1 MKKLY
6 FLLFSF
12 LTVSFSFGQATDL
25 YFSMY
30 GEGSSYNKF
39 LEIYNG
45 TGAEV
50 DLADYSV
57 ELYTNGATSATS
69 TLTFTAGTLLAAG
82 DVYVIA
88 DSQADQ
94 SILDVADITSGVTS
108 FNGDDAIALLKNGTA
123 IDIIGVI
130 GVDPGSGWEVA
141 GIADATANH
150 TLTRKSTV
158 CSPTTD
164 WAASAGT
171 NETDSEWIVS
181 ASDTGW
187 SDLGSFSGC
196 TTSPTLSI
204 TSPTPDQVFAPNVTT
219 VSVSFTVQNFNVA
232 QSGGDGYIVYTFDN
246 DPPVDVYDATVPIT
260 LSNLTPGTSHQI
272 TLKLVDNNGDDLS
285 PAVTASVTFSIAS
298 YTDVATLA
306 DLRAA
311 SLDNYYN
318 FTGEAFATG
327 AIVYGSG
334 AVKAFAQDDT
344 AGIMAYIPE
353 DVTAEMANNNV
364 TVNMYDG
371 VTGVKGKL
379 IEYNGVLELEVME
392 AFTTTGNNVDQVPQV
407 VSIPDYI
414 ANHEDYE
421 SELIKIEN
429 VTVDNTNTTF
439 ALNVNYDVTDGTDTV
454 VLRTIFSELEGQ
466 TIPTD
471 TVNITAIAGEY
482 NGTPQI
488 YPRDIN
494 DFETVQAIG
503 INNIEGLE
511 VYPNPV
517 LNKQVFITSES
528 AAPKQ
533 VIIYDILGKAVIST
547 TVNNQQPLNVGQL
560 KAGIYMMKII
570 ENDKLALEKLIIK

>member
-6 FLLFSF
+6 FLFVLLMGLNSY
-12 LTVSFSFGQATDL
+12 GQDVLVNGNFETWTDVNTPDGWTL
-25 YFSMY
+25 VDSVTQESTIIY
-30 GEGSSYNKF
+30 EGS
-39 LEIYNG
+39 
-45 TGAEV
+45 
-50 DLADYSV
+50 YSAKQ
-57 ELYTNGATSATS
+57 EG
-69 TLTFTAGTLLAAG
+69 G
-82 DVYVIA
+82 
-88 DSQADQ
+88 
-94 SILDVADITSGVTS
+94 
-108 FNGDDAIALLKNGTA
+108 
-123 IDIIGVI
+123 
-130 GVDPGSGWEVA
+130 
-141 GIADATANH
+141 
-150 TLTRKSTV
+150 R
-158 CSPTTD
+158 
-164 WAASAGT
+164 
-171 NETDSEWIVS
+171 
-181 ASDTGW
+181 
-187 SDLGSFSGC
+187 SDLGQTISDIVPGDTYVLTIHYKVEVGTDGTDARIWSKWYSDGTALTDDADVLQGPDGGYLPNNNGEWSEYTTTVVAPANATDFYFEVRTYSGAIVYWDDFSFVHQAPS
-196 TTSPTLSI
+196 TPSLTI

-219 VSVSFTVQNFNVA
+219 VPVEFVVQNFNVA

-379 IEYNGVLELEVME
+379 IEYNGVLELEVTE
-392 AFTTTGNNVDQVPQV
+392 AFNTTGNNVDQVPQV

-439 ALNVNYDVTDGTDTV
+439 ALNVDYDVTDGTDTV

-471 TVNITAIAGEY
+471 AVNITAIAGEY
-482 NGTPQI
+482 KGTPQI

-547 TVNNQQPLNVGQL
+547 TVDNQQPLNVGQL